1 MLTEVQNRMQK
12 EWTNELSASDPK
24 VELLVKNCRTEDV
37 QKINDEAAK
46 KLILLLNTL
55 PNGVQTMSSKLP
67 GMVESSLNLAVIQ
80 MTEQVISLSFSTRS
94 NVGSLK
100 QQLNSVLQDFADM
113 NGLHFYKTAEY
124 PEWEMKPE
132 SELLKKAAATYQ
144 SLTGKE
150 AVVKAIHA
158 GLECGVFLS
167 KKPELEAISI
177 GPDMWDVHSVKERL
191 SISSTQRTWEYL
203 KTLLA
208 ELGKLS

>member
-1 MLTEVQNRMQK
+1 
-12 EWTNELSASDPK
+12 
-24 VELLVKNCRTEDV
+24 
-37 QKINDEAAK
+37 
-46 KLILLLNTL
+46 
-55 PNGVQTMSSKLP
+55 
-67 GMVESSLNLAVIQ
+67 
-80 MTEQVISLSFSTRS
+80 
-94 NVGSLK
+94 
-100 QQLNSVLQDFADM
+100 M